1 MKLALTARCGADSF
15 YQGTHE
21 VTLMVD
27 SLMLLLLLAVAF
39 IATLISS
46 KLGISVAIVEIVL
59 GMVLGNYAGVKATE
73 HDWLLFLA
81 GLGSVVLTFL
91 AGAEID
97 PQAMKRTWK
106 ASLSIG
112 AASFLA
118 PFLGAWLFTYFVLGW
133 AGEAALL
140 AGVVL
145 STTSVAVVYV
155 VLVEAGK
162 SKTETGKIILSSCF
176 ITDLGTAVALSGLFV
191 TPNYLIVVMI
201 AAIAVTTLLVPP
213 LLRWGLPKLRDR
225 GGEPSVKLL
234 LLLVVAVGVSA
245 EVAGVHAVLPAYI
258 LGLVVANVL
267 NDNKDVLLKTR
278 TVALAFLTPFFFI
291 NAGINVSLDAV
302 AAGAA
307 LIAALF
313 AVKVLFKFLGVYPLS
328 KRLVG
333 RHSMYITLLM
343 STGLTFGTI
352 SAQYGLSSGIIDS
365 MQFSVLV
372 MVVILT
378 AIVPVVIAEKWYSP
392 EEGAK

>member
-1 MKLALTARCGADSF
+1 
-15 YQGTHE
+15 
-21 VTLMVD
+21 MVD
-27 SLMLLLLLAVAF
+27 SLTLLLLLAVAF
-39 IATLISS
+39 IATLIST
-46 KLGISVAIVEIVL
+46 KLGISVAIIEIVL
-59 GMVLGNYAGVKATE
+59 GIILGNYLGISSADHE
-73 HDWLLFLA
+73 WLLFLA

-97 PQAMKRTWK
+97 PEAMKRTWK

-112 AASFLA
+112 VSSFLA
-118 PFLGAWLFTYFVLGW
+118 PFLGALLFTYFILGW
-133 AGEAALL
+133 EWQASLL
-140 AGVVL
+140 AGVAL

-176 ITDLGTAVALSGLFV
+176 VTDLGTAIALSGLFI
-191 TPNYLIVVMI
+191 TPNYLIVLLI
-201 AAIAVTTLLVPP
+201 AAIIVTTLFVPRI
-213 LLRWGLPKLRDR
+213 LRWLLPKLKGR

-234 LLLVVAVGVSA
+234 LLLVVALGVSA

-258 LGLVVANVL
+258 LGLVVAQVL
-267 NDNKDVLLKTR
+267 NDNKEVLLKTR

-291 NAGINVSLDAV
+291 NAGINISLDAV
-302 AAGAA
+302 VAGAA
-307 LIAALF
+307 LIAVLF
-313 AVKVLFKFLGVYPLS
+313 AVKVAFKFVGVYPLS
-328 KRLVG
+328 RKFVG

-352 SAQYGLSSGIIDS
+352 SAQYGLTSGIIDK

-378 AIVPVVIAEKWYSP
+378 AIIPTIIAEKWYSP
-392 EEGAK
+392 TGEET